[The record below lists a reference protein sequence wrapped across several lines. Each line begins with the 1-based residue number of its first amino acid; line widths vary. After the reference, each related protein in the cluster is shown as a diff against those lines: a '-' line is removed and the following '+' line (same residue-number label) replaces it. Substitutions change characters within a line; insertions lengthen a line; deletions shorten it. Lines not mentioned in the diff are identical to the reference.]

1 MFSQDFKE
9 RHRLSPT
16 AFTRCRKLS
25 FPILVLFLANF
36 LKGSLQ
42 DELDQFFQAFFR
54 WDVAKRWVTRS
65 AVSQARR
72 KLSHRAFIELLDTTC
87 RFVDQHAPLV
97 TYQNHR
103 VFAID
108 GSTFRVPNRAEFEQE
123 FGQIR
128 QAHHRCILPRFSILH
143 DVLNRLT
150 YDAILDHNKTSEG
163 NAAFRHL
170 EETELPAKSIILLDR
185 GYCHFTLLKSIKT
198 LGHQYCVRVSSER
211 NIYKSFVKSGK
222 RDMVMVLPVPKEVAR
237 KASSGSLF
245 SKPMMVRMIRF
256 HIKGEMF
263 ILMTSLIEKQK
274 YSRQDLIEL
283 YHQRWQIEES
293 FKSKKARLK
302 IEEISGLDPDA
313 ARQDFHAKIFAEAL
327 TSALLLQE
335 QEHVDAYND
344 RTLNH
349 YKLCLTQAL
358 AKMKNTI
365 ALLFLRN
372 KPRPILKELSE
383 IFRKSLTGSAP
394 GRTAKRRASGRYIVK
409 IQIFAPGYKSNR

>member
-1 MFSQDFKE
+1 M
-9 RHRLSPT
+9 
-16 AFTRCRKLS
+16 
-25 FPILVLFLANF
+25 VLFLANF

-42 DELDQFFQAFFR
+42 DELDQFFQALFR

-72 KLSHRAFIELLDTTC
+72 KLSHHAFIELLDTTC

-108 GSTFRVPNRAEFEQE
+108 GSTFRVPNRPKFEKE
-123 FGQIR
+123 FGGIR

-150 YDAILDHNKTSEG
+150 YDAILDHNKSSEG

-185 GYCHFTLLKSIKT
+185 GYCSFALLKSIKT
-198 LGHQYCVRVSSER
+198 LGHQFCVRVSSER
-211 NIYKSFVKSGK
+211 SIYKSFVKSGK
-222 RDMVMVLPVPKEVAR
+222 RDKVMMLAVPKEVAR
-237 KASSGSLF
+237 KASPGSLF
-245 SKPMMVRMIRF
+245 TKPMKVRMIRF
-256 HIKGEMF
+256 HIKGEMY
-263 ILMTSLIEKQK
+263 ILMTSLIEKNK

-293 FKSKKARLK
+293 FKVKKNRLK
-302 IEEISGLDPDA
+302 IEELSGLDPEV
-313 ARQDFHAKIFAEAL
+313 ARQDFHAKIFSETL
-327 TSALLLQE
+327 TTALLLQE
-335 QEHVDAYND
+335 QKSVDAYND

-349 YKLCLTQAL
+349 YKLCITQAL

-365 ALLFLRN
+365 ALLFFRKWPGPL
-372 KPRPILKELSE
+372 LQALSE
-383 IFRKSLTGSAP
+383 IFRKSLTGSSP
-394 GRTAKRRASGRYIVK
+394 GRTAKRRESGRYIVK
-409 IQIFAPGYKSNR
+409 IQIYAPGYKSNR